1 MDLLF
6 QCLFFRWIQ
15 IDITLCNYDV
25 EGLDSVTYMP
35 QVLVCGKQY
44 SWSVLCHLLQH
55 FELRLERHLLLGDIL
70 KELLRVQ
77 PGCPILQLLRPGS
90 GHLLHISILF
100 DMEDQVL
107 ILIRLDIICL
117 EVMLDELIVP
127 QLSLHVFLLLLRSLD
142 GLLVFNRGL
151 SHLPH
156 HIRELS
162 MRLACELPLQVL
174 LFVEHLHAPRL
185 PGGALLCILG
195 NLADLVRPVLP
206 LPYR

>member
-6 QCLFFRWIQ
+6 QCLFCRWIQ

-25 EGLDSVTYMP
+25 EGLDSVTYML

-77 PGCPILQLLRPGS
+77 PGRPTLQLLRPGS
-90 GHLLHISILF
+90 GRLLHISILF

-107 ILIRLDIICL
+107 IFIRLDIICL

-127 QLSLHVFLLLLRSLD
+127 QLSLYVFLLLLRSLD
-142 GLLVFNRGL
+142 GLLVFNRSL

-156 HIRELS
+156 HIRELFV
-162 MRLACELPLQVL
+162 RLACELPLQVL
-174 LFVEHLHAPRL
+174 LFVEHLHAPHL
-185 PGGALLCILG
+185 PGGALLCILR
-195 NLADLVRPVLP
+195 NLADLFRLVLP